1 MVTPQRS
8 KGYQVAGRAA
18 PPPFQAATPH
28 TLTQL
33 RDSFHVTSRF
43 LPSAQAFSP
52 LLQFLILKLVFFNA
66 HTCHAAFH
74 GRREGRHLLA
84 QLKGLATS
92 RRESRAP
99 SPLQPRSVTAG
110 SLPISPAAAA
120 DAILVF
126 PPGLTTQQQRL
137 PLSFLEPSSSQT
149 CLTTKAYFE
158 KRLCHTPK

>member
-1 MVTPQRS
+1 MTPQRS

-99 SPLQPRSVTAG
+99 SPAAALGDGRLPSHQPRCRCRRHPC
-110 SLPISPAAAA
+110 L
-120 DAILVF
+120 